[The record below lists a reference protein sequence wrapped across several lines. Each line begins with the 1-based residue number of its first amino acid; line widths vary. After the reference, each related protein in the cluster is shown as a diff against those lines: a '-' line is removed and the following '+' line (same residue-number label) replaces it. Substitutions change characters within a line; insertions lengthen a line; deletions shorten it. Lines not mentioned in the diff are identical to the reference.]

1 MKRYS
6 LDSSQWLLLGA
17 AVFIAILVGM
27 ALPVAA
33 ALLGDSMGRL
43 MALPALFVLGALFI
57 FNRRLLLLMIFLFR
71 ASGDIVLES
80 TRVGSGGAVSLGLG
94 AAINALIILI
104 AFLFV
109 VEKPKQLPRW
119 LAAPWLVLLAVA
131 AAGVLISP
139 DRGAAIKI
147 VLSLFSYFAV
157 FVCAFYVARTPEDFR
172 SMVKI
177 MIASSIV
184 PALYG
189 VVSVGLYARGGLA
202 NFRLQSTFGHPNIL
216 AFYLTLVISLGLYVL
231 KSSAFKIGQLSR
243 VVFMGYLLGLFGLLL
258 LTQTRSA
265 WIACFMLFLLYGVMF
280 ERRYLIY
287 LAILPLLAMLV
298 PSVQERLMQLDSGNT
313 VQTYAKLNSFAWRVY
328 LWESGLKWMSPTHYL
343 TGYGVESFPY
353 YSQVFFPLA
362 GKTKWGAHSVFVQWF
377 FDTGLIGMLAYLS
390 IFYMVLRKLMKL
402 YQLDRLGAAILICT
416 LVEYLVVSASD
427 NLLSYLAFNWYFWLL
442 LGMGCSVY
450 INSEA
455 YQQELA
461 QRKTRRW
468 HRATMPE
475 LRQPDTV

>member
-6 LDSSQWLLLGA
+6 LDRSQWLLLAA
-17 AVFIAILVGM
+17 AVLVSILVGM
-27 ALPVAA
+27 ALPVAI
-33 ALLGDSMGRL
+33 ALLGDSVGRL
-43 MALPALFVLGALFI
+43 AALPALFVLGGLFL
-57 FNRRLLLLMIFLFR
+57 FNRKLLLLLIFLFR

-80 TRVGSGGAVSLGLG
+80 TRVGGGMGLG
-94 AAINALIILI
+94 AAINGLIILI

-119 LAAPWLVLLAVA
+119 MAVPWLVLLAVA
-131 AAGVLISP
+131 SAGVLISP
-139 DRGAAIKI
+139 DRVAAIKI
-147 VLSLFSYFAV
+147 VLSLCSYFAV
-157 FVCAFYVARTPEDFR
+157 FVCAFYVVRTPEDFR
-172 SMVKI
+172 SMVKL

-189 VVSVGLYARGGLA
+189 IVATGLYGRGGLA

-231 KSSAFKIGQLSR
+231 KSPFFRLTQFKRFAL
-243 VVFMGYLLGLFGLLL
+243 MGYMLLLFVLLL

-265 WIACFMLFLLYGVMF
+265 WIASFMLMLLYGLMF

-287 LAILPLLAMLV
+287 LAILPMLAMLV
-298 PSVQERLMQLDSGNT
+298 PSVQERVMQLDSGNT

-328 LWESGLKWMSPTHYL
+328 LWESGLKWMSPSHYL

-353 YSQVFFPLA
+353 YSQTFFPLA
-362 GKTKWGAHSVFVQWF
+362 GTTKWGAHSVFVQWF

-402 YQLDRLGAAILICT
+402 YRLDRLGAVILICT

-450 INSEA
+450 MNSEA
-455 YQQELA
+455 WQE
-461 QRKTRRW
+461 
-468 HRATMPE
+468 E
-475 LRQPDTV
+475 LRQRKARPLHRAAMPGLRHPEPSN